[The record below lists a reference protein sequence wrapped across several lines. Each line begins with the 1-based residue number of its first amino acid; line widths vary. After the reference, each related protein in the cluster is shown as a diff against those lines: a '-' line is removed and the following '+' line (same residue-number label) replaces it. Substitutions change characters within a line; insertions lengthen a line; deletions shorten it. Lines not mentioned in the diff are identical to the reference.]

1 MFLYETSRVTQ
12 HFHVL
17 VLFAGA
23 FYLGI
28 AVLCLCILINKFS
41 VGSVVLI
48 REKSSQCGLLFAIV
62 YCFHKPSGHIPVF
75 SFCVWSVHVVHLI
88 WWACIRNLRLPFRKR
103 ATCNLLLVF
112 VFTLSLCLHCPCVS
126 FCICIFFIDFVSW
139 RAGLHSKYL
148 VVNLLGKLPPY
159 HILHCICSCSCMC
172 PCICVWTCICHCI
185 CICIF

>member
-1 MFLYETSRVTQ
+1 MSLYETSRVTQ
-12 HFHVL
+12 HFLVL

-28 AVLCLCILINKFS
+28 AVLCFCILINKFS

-103 ATCNLLLVF
+103 ATCYLY
-112 VFTLSLCLHCPCVS
+112 LCLHCLCV
-126 FCICIFFIDFVSW
+126 CIALVFLFAFAFSLLILWAVELACIQSIW
-139 RAGLHSKYL
+139 
-148 VVNLLGKLPPY
+148 
-159 HILHCICSCSCMC
+159 
-172 PCICVWTCICHCI
+172 
-185 CICIF
+185 

>member
-17 VLFAGA
+17 VLFAGG

-75 SFCVWSVHVVHLI
+75 SFCVWSVQLYMLFI
-88 WWACIRNLRLPFRKR
+88 WFGELAFEISGYLLGNVQR
-103 ATCNLLLVF
+103 ATCYLY
-112 VFTLSLCLHCPCVS
+112 LCLHCLCV
-126 FCICIFFIDFVSW
+126 CIALVFLFAFAFSLLILWAGELACIQSIW
-139 RAGLHSKYL
+139 L
-148 VVNLLGKLPPY
+148 
-159 HILHCICSCSCMC
+159 
-172 PCICVWTCICHCI
+172 
-185 CICIF
+185 